1 MKITRVHAPSL
12 NGDYVV
18 EAADEATGQRYR
30 FCADRHG
37 VSAVFLS
44 TASSG
49 SKSTPRQRWHAS
61 PGWSCAWHIRSD
73 VAPKRPRFTPGH
85 FAFLTLSRVCDTAA
99 CPCGVCQRARDD
111 GGAGEAALA
120 EAAEHSLLVDT

>member
-37 VSAVFLS
+37 VPAVF
-44 TASSG
+44 
-49 SKSTPRQRWHAS
+49 RQHGKFWEQIDPPPAM
-61 PGWSCAWHIRSD
+61 
-73 VAPKRPRFTPGH
+73 
-85 FAFLTLSRVCDTAA
+85 
-99 CPCGVCQRARDD
+99 ARI
-111 GGAGEAALA
+111 ARIVVRLA
-120 EAAEHSLLVDT
+120 H